1 MIHRSARATRPAR
14 PARRVL
20 LGPALVLALC
30 ATGCAASPGTPTGT
44 GAPAGTVTSTGTGT
58 STGSVTS
65 TGTGA
70 ASSAPAVPLKPGAV
84 RVSGEVDKP
93 YTLTLADL
101 RRMPLASVTVTYT
114 SAKGQQTH
122 SFDGVP
128 LHTVLSAAAPRF
140 DTSKKNGALR
150 GVVAAT
156 GGGDY
161 RAVFGWA
168 ELDPGFAKSQVLVA
182 VSQDGVPLDDNAG
195 PSLVV
200 PQDTK
205 GGRYVSELDRLWVGT
220 VDQVVDGGR

>member
-1 MIHRSARATRPAR
+1 MIHRPARATRPAR
-14 PARRVL
+14 PARSARRAL

-30 ATGCAASPGTPTGT
+30 ATGCAASPGTPTGSVT
-44 GAPAGTVTSTGTGT
+44 PAGAVTGT
-58 STGSVTS
+58 SSVPGTS
-65 TGTGA
+65 TTA
-70 ASSAPAVPLKPGAV
+70 SAPAVPLKPGEV
-84 RVSGEVDKP
+84 RVGGEVDKP

-101 RRMPLASVTVTYT
+101 RGMPQTSVTVTYT

-128 LHTVLSAAAPRF
+128 LHTVLTAAAPRF
-140 DTSKKNGALR
+140 DASRKNGALR